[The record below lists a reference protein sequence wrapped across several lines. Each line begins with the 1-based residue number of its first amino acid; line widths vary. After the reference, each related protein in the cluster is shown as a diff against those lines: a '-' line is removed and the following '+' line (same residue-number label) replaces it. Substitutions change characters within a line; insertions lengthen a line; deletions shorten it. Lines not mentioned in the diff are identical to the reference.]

1 MRLCF
6 AIPATTCRLCC
17 AVASGPLTLHS
28 CWCCK
33 PQSHCCCCC
42 NCCRL
47 FFVLRSAAEEAE
59 FAQRLELIKAD
70 AAQKKAAGVRNQF
83 DAFHLC
89 QLTLVPTTHSF
100 YPPIHCSPILC
111 LQQHLLLSLIT
122 LLLLL
127 LPLLLPPLPLWT
139 AAGALPAWHSR
150 QCLASAGR

>member
-1 MRLCF
+1 MLRCCLW
-6 AIPATTCRLCC
+6 APDPAQLLVLQTTE
-17 AVASGPLTLHS
+17 PLLLLLLQLLSTFS
-28 CWCCK
+28 
-33 PQSHCCCCC
+33 
-42 NCCRL
+42 

-111 LQQHLLLSLIT
+111 LHQHLLLSLIT